1 MIDDHH
7 RRARMCGEHVQL
19 CAGHGGTVRWSTALD
34 PALEV
39 ADSRPGAG
47 GAGARWSQNERVES
61 QCFSLCLRYQ
71 ELRRPA
77 NVLRSSSN
85 Q

>member
-1 MIDDHH
+1 MIDEYV
-7 RRARMCGEHVQL
+7 RRARICGEPVRH
-19 CAGHGGTVRWSTALD
+19 CAWHGGTVRWNTVVD
-34 PALEV
+34 RALEV

-77 NVLRSSSN
+77 NVLSSSSN

>member
-19 CAGHGGTVRWSTALD
+19 CAGHGGTIRWSTALD

-39 ADSRPGAG
+39 ASGRPGAG
-47 GAGARWSQNERVES
+47 GAVARWSQNVRVPG
-61 QCFSLCLRYQ
+61 QFFFSVFGTRREGGQ
-71 ELRRPA
+71 RIVPMLRR
-77 NVLRSSSN
+77 S
-85 Q
+85 